1 MLGILQHIRR
11 LTLNALMASSSA
23 LAAQGQ
29 APERPVPAPEM
40 ANLAFFVGTFACDGE
55 ARATPMSTAHP
66 MERTITGQI
75 DLDGHWLFM
84 RFLDRT
90 TEDNPTPIR
99 GNWQLTYDARAKGY
113 VAVWTDNLGRWFP
126 QTSAG
131 WKGNTIS
138 FAGDFLLNEQK
149 ATVRDTFTKKSDS
162 EMLMAVDLQKG
173 GEWTRFIDLNCRR
186 K

>member
-1 MLGILQHIRR
+1 MLGTLQHIRL
-11 LTLNALMASSSA
+11 LTLTALMASSPA
-23 LAAQGQ
+23 LAQGQ
-29 APERPVPAPEM
+29 PPERPVPAPEM
-40 ANLAFFVGTFACDGE
+40 AGLAFFIGTFACGGK
-55 ARATPMSTAHP
+55 AHATPMSTAHP

-84 RFLDRT
+84 RFLDKT
-90 TEDNPTPIR
+90 TKDNPTPIR
-99 GNWQLTYDARAKGY
+99 GNWQLTYDAKAKGY

-131 WKGNTIS
+131 WNGNIIS

-186 K
+186 E